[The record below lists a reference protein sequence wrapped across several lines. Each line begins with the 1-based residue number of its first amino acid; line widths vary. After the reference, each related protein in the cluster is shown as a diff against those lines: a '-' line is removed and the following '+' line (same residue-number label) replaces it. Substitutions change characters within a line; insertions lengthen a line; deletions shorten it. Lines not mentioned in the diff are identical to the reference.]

1 MARER
6 KGSIVQKGGK
16 LYARVRFK
24 DETGKPRDFW
34 RLADSRTH
42 ARQLIREL
50 LREIENSSASTMD
63 AAQMNFAELADR
75 FIAECLKPA
84 VYVHGRKVEGVRS
97 VIPARVAVE
106 ALKAYFGGKK
116 VRAIT
121 HGDIKAYKALRL
133 KTPTMHDR
141 ARHKRALK
149 ADPKA
154 QLQVT
159 RTIAAVNREL
169 DKLKRI
175 FNWAMRQ
182 GWLLKSPFQSGEPLI
197 SHADEVHRERVLSR
211 DEESRLLAA
220 IEAEPLREHLRGILL
235 IALDCALRRGEIL
248 TLTWA
253 DVDLERR
260 TIIVQAFNA
269 KTARAR
275 TVAMTRRVYED
286 LRRRFEAIPRESD
299 ERLFDLKDV
308 KRSFRSACRRAGVSD
323 FRLHDCRHTAITRMI
338 RAGMPPVEVMRV
350 SGHSTMSAFYRY
362 ANLDSD
368 AVFRAA
374 AALDAYLAE
383 GTATGPPQLVQNGV
397 MVEATQS
404 VN

>member
-50 LREIENSSASTMD
+50 LKEIENSSAATLD
-63 AAQMNFAELADR
+63 AAQMTFAELADR

-106 ALKAYFGGKK
+106 ALKAHFGGKK

-133 KTPTMHDR
+133 RTPTMHDR
-141 ARHKRALK
+141 ARHKRALLT
-149 ADPKA
+149 DPNA
-154 QLQVT
+154 ELQVT

-169 DKLKRI
+169 DKMKRI
-175 FNWAMRQ
+175 FNWAVRQ
-182 GWLLKSPFQSGEPLI
+182 GFLLKSPFQAGEPLV
-197 SHADEVHRERVLSR
+197 SHADEAHRERVLSR
-211 DEESRLLAA
+211 EEEARLMAA

-248 TLTWA
+248 TLTWG
-253 DVDLERR
+253 DIDLDRR
-260 TIIVQAFNA
+260 TITVRAFNA
-269 KTARAR
+269 KTARSR
-275 TVAMTRRVYED
+275 TVAMTCRVYED
-286 LRRRFEAIPRESD
+286 LRTRYHAAPREQG
-299 ERLFDLKDV
+299 ELIFDVKGV
-308 KRSFRSACRRAGVSD
+308 KRSFNSACRQSGIKD

-338 RAGMPPVEVMRV
+338 RAGLPPVEVMRV
-350 SGHSTMSAFYRY
+350 SGHSTLSCLYRY
-362 ANLDSD
+362 SNLDSD
-368 AVFRAA
+368 TVFRAA
-374 AALDAYLAE
+374 AALDAFHAQASE
-383 GTATGPPQLVQNGV
+383 TPSTDAPELVN
-397 MVEATQS
+397 
-404 VN
+404 

>member
-50 LREIENSSASTMD
+50 LREVENSSASTLD
-63 AAQMNFAELADR
+63 AAQMTFAELADR

-97 VIPARVAVE
+97 IIPARVAVE
-106 ALKAYFGGKK
+106 ALKAHFGGKK

-121 HGDIKAYKALRL
+121 HGDIKTYKALRL

-141 ARHKRALK
+141 ARHKLALK
-149 ADPKA
+149 VDPKA

-169 DKLKRI
+169 DKMKRV
-175 FNWAMRQ
+175 FNWAIRQ
-182 GWLLKSPFQSGEPLI
+182 GWLLKSPFQSGEPLV
-197 SHADEVHRERVLSR
+197 SHADEVHRERVLNR
-211 DEESRLLAA
+211 DEELRLLAA

-248 TLTWA
+248 TLSWA
-253 DVDLERR
+253 DVDLDRR
-260 TIIVQAFNA
+260 TITVQAFNA

-275 TVAMTRRVYED
+275 TVAMTNRVYED
-286 LRRRFEAIPRESD
+286 LRRRFEAAPRESD
-299 ERLFDLKDV
+299 ERLFSLKDV

-383 GTATGPPQLVQNGV
+383 GTATEPPHPVENSV
-397 MVEATQS
+397 VVEASQR